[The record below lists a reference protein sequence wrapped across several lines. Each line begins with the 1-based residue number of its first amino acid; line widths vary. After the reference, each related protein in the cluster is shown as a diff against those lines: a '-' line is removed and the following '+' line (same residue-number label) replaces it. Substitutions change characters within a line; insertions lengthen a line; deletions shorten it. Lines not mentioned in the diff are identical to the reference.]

1 MSTVVIYTSQSGN
14 TAKVADAIYDAIPD
28 KDKEITTIENWNGKT
43 DADTWFVGFWIN
55 RGTCGLDVCDLL
67 DRLSGKRIA
76 LFATCGMHDEN
87 GYFDSIRSSCSVWVP
102 DDAQYLGFY
111 LCQGKMPMAVRRR
124 YEEKKEELKERENSP
139 DGKMS
144 AEEAARREKELER
157 LIANFDNA
165 LLHPDDEDLK
175 NAADFAE
182 KCLEKQEALDP
193 VGSYASFR
201 LIF

>member
-139 DGKMS
+139 NGKMS
-144 AEEAARREKELER
+144 VEEAARREKELER

-182 KCLEKQEALDP
+182 KCLENQHHPPSGWFAL
-193 VGSYASFR
+193 R
-201 LIF
+201 L

>member
-87 GYFDSIRSSCSVWVP
+87 EYFDSIRSSCSVWVP

-144 AEEAARREKELER
+144 VEEAARREKELER

-182 KCLEKQEALDP
+182 KCLEKQEA
-193 VGSYASFR
+193 
-201 LIF
+201 

>member
-144 AEEAARREKELER
+144 VEEAARREKELER

-182 KCLEKQEALDP
+182 KCLEKSAP
-193 VGSYASFR
+193 PA
-201 LIF
+201 

>member
-87 GYFDSIRSSCSVWVP
+87 EYFDSIRSSCSVWVP

-144 AEEAARREKELER
+144 VEEAARREKELER

-182 KCLEKQEALDP
+182 KCLEKSAP
-193 VGSYASFR
+193 PA
-201 LIF
+201 

>member
-144 AEEAARREKELER
+144 VEEAAG
-157 LIANFDNA
+157 
-165 LLHPDDEDLK
+165 
-175 NAADFAE
+175 
-182 KCLEKQEALDP
+182 P
-193 VGSYASFR
+193 VM
-201 LIF
+201 

>member
-43 DADTWFVGFWIN
+43 DADTWYVGFWIN

-144 AEEAARREKELER
+144 VEEAARREKELER

-175 NAADFAE
+175 NAAVFAE
-182 KCLEKQEALDP
+182 KCLENQHHPPSGWFAL
-193 VGSYASFR
+193 R
-201 LIF
+201 L